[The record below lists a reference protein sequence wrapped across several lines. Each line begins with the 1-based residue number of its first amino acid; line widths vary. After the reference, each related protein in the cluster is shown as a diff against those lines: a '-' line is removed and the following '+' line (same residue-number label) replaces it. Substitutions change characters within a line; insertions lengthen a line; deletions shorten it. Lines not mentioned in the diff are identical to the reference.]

1 MQETASVRKAAQHH
15 LPSRSGQ
22 SSGSR
27 PSKENNGVASR
38 PPAAAASNH
47 SSSSAKKKASRSRSE
62 QSNDRLQGT
71 EGTVVCAKPN
81 YFGSSSLFFLLF
93 KRFFSI

>member
-1 MQETASVRKAAQHH
+1 M
-15 LPSRSGQ
+15 
-22 SSGSR
+22 
-27 PSKENNGVASR
+27 ASR

-81 YFGSSSLFFLLF
+81 CFGSSSLFFDCLKGF
-93 KRFFSI
+93 FRYKYVFCVAKTRQIDTVRIKKRIRI